1 MKEWI
6 RDIVVAIVIAG
17 IILTFVKPTIV
28 KERSMEPTL
37 HNNDYLFISKQ
48 AYKLLGEPKHGDIIV
63 FHTNLETEEGHEK
76 MLIKRIIGL
85 PGDTVEIFNGQVY
98 VNGEMLQEDYINEP
112 YTNSHDAG
120 TYFEV
125 PEGYVFAL
133 GDNRGVSLDS
143 RYKDVGY
150 VAIDD
155 IMGKA
160 FLRLFPFNKIGI
172 VK

>member
-6 RDIVVAIVIAG
+6 RDIIAAIAIAAV
-17 IILTFVKPTIV
+17 ILTFIKPTIV
-28 KERSMEPTL
+28 KETSMEPTL

-48 AYKLLGEPKHGDIIV
+48 AYKLLGEPKHGDVIV
-63 FHTNLETEEGHEK
+63 FHTELKTNDGHEK

-85 PGDTVEIFNGQVY
+85 PGDVVELINGQVY
-98 VNGEMLQEDYINEP
+98 VNGEMIQEDYIKEP
-112 YTNSHDAG
+112 YTNAHDAG

-125 PEGYVFAL
+125 PEGHVFAM

-143 RYKDVGY
+143 RYNDVGY

-160 FLRLFPFNKIGI
+160 VIRLFPFNKITLL
-172 VK
+172 